1 MLILYEYLGKKVKM
15 SKTTAATISF
25 WAGMVFWLALGS
37 LLGLLICI
45 LTQSTDYVNVIG
57 GTGAFF
63 DIIFGF
69 VFGLVRLLI
78 YG

>member
-1 MLILYEYLGKKVKM
+1 MLILYDYLGKKGNMK
-15 SKTTAATISF
+15 KTTAATISF
-25 WAGMVFWLALGS
+25 WAGMIFWLAFGC
-37 LLGLLICI
+37 LLGFVLCM

>member
-1 MLILYEYLGKKVKM
+1 MLILYEFLEKKGNI

-25 WAGMVFWLALGS
+25 WAGMLFWLALGCFF
-37 LLGLLICI
+37 GLIICM